1 MNENPQGMPS
11 RIKRKFATSNGGQ
24 RLGMGCGIVALLIV
38 VLTAGGLLLSAALE
52 GGCGA
57 QCVGRGWYGVFA
69 AFVAVPIAVAGV
81 IAYAIGSAVKKD

>member
-1 MNENPQGMPS
+1 MNQKPQSLPS
-11 RIKRKFATSNGGQ
+11 RIRRKFTMSNGGQ

-38 VLTAGGLLLSAALE
+38 ALTAGGLILAALLE
-52 GGCGA
+52 GGCGE

-69 AFVAVPIAVAGV
+69 VVAAVPFAIAGA